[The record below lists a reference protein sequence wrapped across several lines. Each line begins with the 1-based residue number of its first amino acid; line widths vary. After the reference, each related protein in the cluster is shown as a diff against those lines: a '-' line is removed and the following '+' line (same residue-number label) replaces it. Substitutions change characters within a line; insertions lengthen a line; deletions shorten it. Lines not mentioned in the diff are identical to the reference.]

1 MDTKYLIL
9 GAGAA
14 SSWAVRGIRQED
26 KEGNI
31 TIVGKEPY
39 RTYSLPL
46 LSKGFIQGRYPED
59 KIFTVKE
66 DFYDT

>member
-1 MDTKYLIL
+1 MIETKYLIL

-26 KEGNI
+26 KEGDI
-31 TIVGKEPY
+31 AMVGTESY

-66 DFYDT
+66 DF